1 MGLGSLLFA
10 MPHFLTESY
19 NPATSS
25 SATSGGDWHP
35 RNVALCNMT
44 TSCGIEEAVSS
55 RAGYPVPVRYPDSV
69 TGESVHHNFFK
80 NKNELWRENCS

>member
-25 SATSGGDWHP
+25 SATSGGD
-35 RNVALCNMT
+35 C
-44 TSCGIEEAVSS
+44 IEEAVSS